1 MDNDIEATARVLKK
15 IDSEINKAAELLT
28 NMASAIEALEVRAS
42 LIIDSEL
49 LSSKNIKIISQ

>member
-15 IDSEINKAAELLT
+15 IDSEINKAAALLT